1 MGIDLC
7 EDWPDASKTEVISM
21 RVKGAGFIFLALW
34 SVLALAATSPE
45 LDGLVEVKPKRMDAA
60 WLLPGVD
67 FRQYS
72 AVMIDEP
79 DVAFDKDWMR
89 NMNETRSL
97 SRRVSQ
103 ADAEKIAAATRS
115 GLVEV
120 FEEEFRKAG
129 YSIAT
134 APGADVLRLSPAIVR
149 LYINAPDVMSAD
161 RSRTYTVDAGEATL
175 VLKAEDSVSGALL
188 GMAVDRREA
197 RGTGFVTWTNSVTN
211 RSDFRRLFQ
220 QWAKICVK
228 GLDEL
233 KAASPVSPAP
243 AKPK

>member
-1 MGIDLC
+1 MEVDSMS
-7 EDWPDASKTEVISM
+7 AFSKQ
-21 RVKGAGFIFLALW
+21 RLQCAGLLFLV
-34 SVLALAATSPE
+34 VLALPALAAMSPE
-45 LDGLVEVKPKRMDAA
+45 LDGLVEVKPKRMDEAY
-60 WLLPGVD
+60 LLPGAD

-103 ADAEKIAAATRS
+103 ADAEKIAAATRA

-120 FEEEFRKAG
+120 FQAEFRKAG
-129 YSIAT
+129 YAIAT
-134 APGADVLRLSPAIVR
+134 APGADVLRLSPAIIK
-149 LYINAPDVMSAD
+149 LYVNAPDVMSPD
-161 RSRTYTVDAGEATL
+161 RSNAYVIDAGEATL
-175 VLKAEDSVSGALL
+175 MLKAEDSVSGALL

-197 RGTGFVTWTNSVTN
+197 RGTGSVTWANSVSN

-233 KAASPVSPAP
+233 KASSPVSPEP
-243 AKPK
+243 ASSK

>member
-1 MGIDLC
+1 
-7 EDWPDASKTEVISM
+7 M

-115 GLVEV
+115 GLVDV
-120 FEEEFRKAG
+120 FQEEFRKAG

-149 LYINAPDVMSAD
+149 LYINAPDVMSAGPVAYLH
-161 RSRTYTVDAGEATL
+161 RRCRRGHAGAEGRGLGQWRAAGHGSRPPR
-175 VLKAEDSVSGALL
+175 GARHGLCHL
-188 GMAVDRREA
+188 D
-197 RGTGFVTWTNSVTN
+197 
-211 RSDFRRLFQ
+211 Q
-220 QWAKICVK
+220 QR
-228 GLDEL
+228 DQ
-233 KAASPVSPAP
+233 PQRFPAP
-243 AKPK
+243 FPAVGENLRQGTR

>member
-1 MGIDLC
+1 
-7 EDWPDASKTEVISM
+7 M
-21 RVKGAGFIFLALW
+21 RAFSGQRLGFAGLLALL
-34 SVLALAATSPE
+34 VLSLPALAATSPE
-45 LDGLVEVKPKRMDAA
+45 LDGLVEVKPKRMDEA
-60 WLLPGVD
+60 WLLPGAD
-67 FRQYS
+67 FRPYS
-72 AVMIDEP
+72 AVLIDMP

-97 SRRVSQ
+97 SHRVSQ
-103 ADAEKIAAATRS
+103 EDAAKIAAATRA

-120 FEEEFRKAG
+120 FQEEFRKAG

-134 APGADVLRLSPAIVR
+134 APGAGVLRLSPAIIR
-149 LYINAPDVMSAD
+149 LYINAPDIMAPG
-161 RSRTYTVDAGEATL
+161 RSQTYTIDAGEATL
-175 VLKAEDSVSGALL
+175 VLKARDSVSGALL

-220 QWAKICVK
+220 QWAMTCIK

-233 KAASPVSPAP
+233 KAASPVPAGP
-243 AKPK
+243 RAGD

>member
-1 MGIDLC
+1 MYAVQKQ
-7 EDWPDASKTEVISM
+7 W
-21 RVKGAGFIFLALW
+21 VKFAGLPFLALW
-34 SVLALAATSPE
+34 SVLALAATSPD
-45 LDGLVEVKPKRMDAA
+45 LDGLVEVKPKRMDEA
-60 WLLPGVD
+60 WLLPGAD

-97 SRRVSQ
+97 SHRVSQ

-120 FEEEFRKAG
+120 FQEEFRKAG
-129 YSIAT
+129 YTVAT
-134 APGADVLRLSPAIVR
+134 APGADVLRLSPSIIK
-149 LYINAPDVMSAD
+149 LYINAPDVMSPG
-161 RSRTYTVDAGEATL
+161 RSTSYTIDAGEATL
-175 VLKAEDSVSGALL
+175 VLEARDSVSGALL

-233 KAASPVSPAP
+233 KAASPVSPEP

>member
-1 MGIDLC
+1 
-7 EDWPDASKTEVISM
+7 M
-21 RVKGAGFIFLALW
+21 RAFSGQRLGFAGLL
-34 SVLALAATSPE
+34 VLVVLSLPALAATSPE
-45 LDGLVEVKPKRMDAA
+45 LDGLVEVKPKRMDEA
-60 WLLPGVD
+60 WLLPGAD
-67 FRQYS
+67 FRPYS
-72 AVMIDEP
+72 AVLIDMP

-97 SRRVSQ
+97 SHRVSQ
-103 ADAEKIAAATRS
+103 EDAGKIAAATRA

-120 FEEEFRKAG
+120 FQEEFRKAG

-134 APGADVLRLSPAIVR
+134 APGAGVLRLSPAIVR
-149 LYINAPDVMSAD
+149 LYINAPDIMAPG
-161 RSRTYTVDAGEATL
+161 RSQTYTIDAGEATL
-175 VLKAEDSVSGALL
+175 VLKARDSVSGALL

-220 QWAKICVK
+220 QWAMICIK

-233 KAASPVSPAP
+233 KAASPVPAGP
-243 AKPK
+243 RAGD

>member
-1 MGIDLC
+1 MPAFSEQRFRC
-7 EDWPDASKTEVISM
+7 
-21 RVKGAGFIFLALW
+21 AGLLALV
-34 SVLALAATSPE
+34 VLSMPAFAATSPE
-45 LDGLVEVKPKRMDAA
+45 LDGLVQVKPKRMDEAY
-60 WLLPGVD
+60 LLPGAD
-67 FRQYS
+67 FRQFT
-72 AVMIDEP
+72 AVLIDEP

-103 ADAEKIAAATRS
+103 ADAEQIAAATRS

-120 FEEEFRKAG
+120 FQAEFRKAG

-134 APGADVLRLSPAIVR
+134 APGAEVLRLSPAIVR
-149 LYINAPDVMSAD
+149 LYVNAPDVMTPD
-161 RSRTYTVDAGEATL
+161 RSRTYTIDAGEATL
-175 VLKAEDSVSGALL
+175 VLTARDSVSGAVL

-197 RGTGFVTWTNSVTN
+197 RGTGFVTWSNSVSN

-220 QWAKICVK
+220 QWAKICIK

-233 KAASPVSPAP
+233 KAASPVAAVPASP
-243 AKPK
+243 K

>member
-1 MGIDLC
+1 
-7 EDWPDASKTEVISM
+7 M
-21 RVKGAGFIFLALW
+21 RAFSGQRWGFAGLLALL
-34 SVLALAATSPE
+34 VLSLPALAATSPE
-45 LDGLVEVKPKRMDAA
+45 LDGLVEVKPKRMDEA
-60 WLLPGVD
+60 WLLPGAD
-67 FRQYS
+67 FRPYS
-72 AVMIDEP
+72 AVLIDMP

-97 SRRVSQ
+97 SHRVSQ
-103 ADAEKIAAATRS
+103 EDAAKIAAATRA

-120 FEEEFRKAG
+120 FQEQFRKAG

-134 APGADVLRLSPAIVR
+134 APGAGVLRLSPAIVR
-149 LYINAPDVMSAD
+149 LYINAPDIMAPG
-161 RSRTYTVDAGEATL
+161 RSQTYTIDAGEATL
-175 VLKAEDSVSGALL
+175 VLKARDSVSGALL

-220 QWAKICVK
+220 QWAMICIK

-233 KAASPVSPAP
+233 KAASPVPAGP
-243 AKPK
+243 QAGD

>member
-1 MGIDLC
+1 MRALSGCLFKAVLC
-7 EDWPDASKTEVISM
+7 L
-21 RVKGAGFIFLALW
+21 LALP
-34 SVLALAATSPE
+34 ALAAMSPE
-45 LDGLVEVKPKRMDAA
+45 LDGLVEVKAKRMDEA
-60 WLLPGVD
+60 WLLPGAD
-67 FRQYS
+67 FRQYRS
-72 AVMIDEP
+72 VIIDTP

-89 NMNETRSL
+89 NMNETRNL

-120 FEEEFRKAG
+120 FQEEFRKAG
-129 YSIAT
+129 YDIAST
-134 APGADVLRLSPAIVR
+134 PGADVLRLSPEIVK
-149 LYINAPDVMSAD
+149 LYVNAPDVLAPD
-161 RSRTYTVDAGEATL
+161 RSRTYIIDAGEATL
-175 VLKAEDSVSGALL
+175 VLKARDSVSGALL

-197 RGTGFVTWTNSVTN
+197 RGTGSVTWANSVTN

-233 KAASPVSPAP
+233 KAGSPVSPDSASS
-243 AKPK
+243 K